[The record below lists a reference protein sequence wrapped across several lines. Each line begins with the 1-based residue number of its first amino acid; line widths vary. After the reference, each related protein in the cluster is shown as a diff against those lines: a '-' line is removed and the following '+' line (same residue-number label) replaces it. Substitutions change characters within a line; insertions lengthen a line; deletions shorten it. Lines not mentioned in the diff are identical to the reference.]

1 MSCKMA
7 DRNGF
12 EPLYVRLTGEIITS
26 YDIYQLKMAG
36 DRGFKP
42 PYGKVAGYETLTVSL
57 LIN

>member
-1 MSCKMA
+1 MA